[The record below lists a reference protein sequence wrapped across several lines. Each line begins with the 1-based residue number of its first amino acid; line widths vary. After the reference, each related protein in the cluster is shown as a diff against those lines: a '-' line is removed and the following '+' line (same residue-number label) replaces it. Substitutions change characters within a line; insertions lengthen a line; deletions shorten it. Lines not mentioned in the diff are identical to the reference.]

1 MLKYCALFAAAI
13 MLACASPA
21 LAAIEIKVAHGSPAS
36 NDKLEGAAQAMK
48 KYVEEKSNGELK
60 MTTYPASSLGSE
72 RENLEGLQ
80 IGTIEMAILSTGP
93 VPSIFPDIMLIDL
106 PYVIPTKEVAYKVFD
121 GPIGQKLAADML
133 KKTGIHLLSYGENGF
148 RVFSGKKVMVTPE
161 DYKGVKFRVM
171 ENPIYVA
178 TVNALDAIPATIP
191 FGELYTALAQGTV
204 DGQDN
209 PVSAVTSMRFY
220 EVQSH
225 LNLDNHVFNPHI
237 VFAADSF
244 FSGLSP
250 EQQQIIRDGAI
261 IFKDE
266 ERRLNGIQTEEGLK
280 LMRDKGIV
288 ITELTTD
295 QMAVLRGVTKST
307 YDILRKR
314 LGADVV
320 DNYLAEV
327 ETIKA
332 ELGIK

>member
-1 MLKYCALFAAAI
+1 MLRSCILFVAACVLAL
-13 MLACASPA
+13 ASPA
-21 LAAIEIKVAHGSPAS
+21 AAAIEIKVAHGSPAS
-36 NDKLEGAAQAMK
+36 NDKLEEAAQAMK
-48 KYVEEKSNGELK
+48 KYVEETSRGELH

-93 VPSIFPDIMLIDL
+93 VPGIFPDIMLIDL
-106 PYVIPTKEVAYKVFD
+106 PYVIPTREVAYRVFD
-121 GPIGQKLAADML
+121 GPVGQKLAADML

-148 RVFSGKKVMVTPE
+148 RVFSGKKVMVKPE
-161 DYKGVKFRVM
+161 DFQGVKFRVM

-178 TVNALDAIPATIP
+178 TVNALGAIPATIP
-191 FGELYTALAQGTV
+191 FGELYTALAQNVV

-244 FSGLSP
+244 FSNLSP
-250 EQQQIIRDGAI
+250 EQQQILREGALV
-261 IFKDE
+261 FRDE

-295 QMAVLRGVTKST
+295 QMAVLREATKGT

-314 LGADVV
+314 LGAEVV

-327 ETIKA
+327 DKIKA